1 MTTGSEGHTERFE
14 RAIVASNTPDNK
26 LHLVRPFRW
35 AEREFRDAAPD
46 PGAVAASPEGAVPTV
61 SPAEQAEQ
69 LLAEAKGQAQ
79 AILATARKQAT
90 TVRETARK
98 EGLAEG
104 RAAASKEAA
113 AAAKRL
119 QGLFEA
125 LAAYK
130 PSLYTE
136 AHQQVVE
143 LTLALVHKILGPLAA
158 ASSDAVVRVV
168 ERALQLLSD
177 REQLTIR
184 VHPDDL
190 KTLIDAKPQLLG
202 SVDGIQRLTVLEDP
216 SVKPGGCLVQTPT
229 TEIDARLDTQL
240 QELARSLRSL

>member
-1 MTTGSEGHTERFE
+1 
-14 RAIVASNTPDNK
+14 VASNTPDNK
-26 LHLVRPFRW
+26 LQMVRPFRW
-35 AEREFRDAAPD
+35 AEREFRDAASD
-46 PGAVAASPEGAVPTV
+46 PGGAAAPTERAVPTV
-61 SPAEQAEQ
+61 SPAEQAEH
-69 LLAEAKGQAQ
+69 LLADAKAQAQ
-79 AILATARKQAT
+79 AVLATARKQAV

-104 RAAASKEAA
+104 RAAASKDAA
-113 AAAKRL
+113 VAAQRL
-119 QGLFEA
+119 QALFEG

-136 AHQQVVE
+136 ARQQVVE

-158 ASSDAVVRVV
+158 ATTDAVVQVV
-168 ERALQLLSD
+168 ERALQLLSG

-184 VHPDDL
+184 VHPDDF